1 MKDKI
6 KNIAE
11 KLEHQIRMH
20 ELDLNDRI
28 KDIPQIILLLEQ
40 GFSELKEIV
49 SFYKFKSEMD
59 EIFFFKIIKPK
70 FFSKLIYYRK
80 VYNIEMMRPN
90 GQDCVLKNYFINELN
105 QLENFY
111 NKNID
116 FYKYYRSGS
125 THLDKYFFL
134 RGKQDIQMTMETFYF
149 ERDPNFSTICDFKV
163 AKIVANEMLR
173 IYLNIRRVF
182 DVCKPIL
189 EDAEQLIQKE
199 SKSREI
205 CGLQMNESKTPA
217 EVLKL
222 MDEKWNELYEYFN
235 IVETSIEEKANLSY
249 LAEYNT
255 EKKQLEDYIYGP
267 DSYVLKRIEEQVN
280 TITSP
285 EDFQIQCDYTKES
298 SLLSLIVVFPSDHL
312 LNQLSETASLYST
325 GKLSVKAKAKKDIE
339 LEQSLFYSGIGFY
352 LASLCFNVSANIH
365 RIRLSVT
372 RPNEGLYWVEFNRS
386 NFSRLKSYSLNPI
399 IEVQN
404 LPNVSK
410 LNAAGNFVGI
420 PITKF
425 TTQVQQQSIM
435 LDASYATGSD
445 VTFVM
450 TVEDAKLI
458 CNHIN
463 DNAELS
469 ELIKKVE
476 PLGGN
481 TIIVNKRYE
490 KILKEI
496 KSIHS

>member
-1 MKDKI
+1 MKKINIKGVASQILQSAETSFSINGVYGKVKVTLNRFGEYNLFTPYSLTEASAKRNPSYKIAVSEVTSKMLKSFETAVKRYTEIYKNIVSIVPEKRYKDK
-6 KNIAE
+6 
-11 KLEHQIRMH
+11 
-20 ELDLNDRI
+20 LNGLV
-28 KDIPQIILLLEQ
+28 PQ
-40 GFSELKEIV
+40 
-49 SFYKFKSEMD
+49 
-59 EIFFFKIIKPK
+59 
-70 FFSKLIYYRK
+70 
-80 VYNIEMMRPN
+80 
-90 GQDCVLKNYFINELN
+90 
-105 QLENFY
+105 
-111 NKNID
+111 
-116 FYKYYRSGS
+116 KY
-125 THLDKYFFL
+125 
-134 RGKQDIQMTMETFYF
+134 
-149 ERDPNFSTICDFKV
+149 
-163 AKIVANEMLR
+163 
-173 IYLNIRRVF
+173 IRRVF